1 MAPPTDAVTSGG
13 LRPSQEAQR
22 KMSLMPDES
31 VMRKM
36 SVVNPDMNHLLHEAK
51 EATNAEKSMT
61 IRQAFRTYPKAVLFS
76 MILSTAII
84 ST

>member
-1 MAPPTDAVTSGG
+1 MATPADIVTGGG
-13 LRPSQEAQR
+13 LRPSQDAPR
-22 KMSLMPDES
+22 KLSLMPGES

-36 SVVNPDMNHLLHEAK
+36 SVVNPDMNHLLSEAK
-51 EATNAEKSMT
+51 DATNVEKSMT